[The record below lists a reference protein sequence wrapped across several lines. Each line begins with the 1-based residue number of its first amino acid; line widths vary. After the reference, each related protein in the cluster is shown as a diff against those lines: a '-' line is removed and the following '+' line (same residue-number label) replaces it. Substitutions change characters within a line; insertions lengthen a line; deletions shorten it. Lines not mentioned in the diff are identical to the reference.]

1 MDQQKIEI
9 LLSTSVWDPQPWI
22 AGLSESQLVSKVH
35 VWPTD
40 EDLSNVSAL
49 FVWKPLASGVISRLT
64 NLKWISSLGA
74 GVDHLMADPQIPTNI
89 PITRIVDPR
98 LTIDM
103 TNYVMMAVVMHQRK
117 FSLLQNNQ
125 AKTHWE
131 RITYSNLKVGVM
143 GLGELG
149 GNLARQLCTAGFE
162 TFGYSRTKNHIPGVE
177 TFSETGLDAFLSKLD
192 VLVNLL
198 PITPK
203 TVEILNKSLLSKTKK
218 GCYLINVARG
228 NHLVDADLIELLDAD
243 HLSGAMLDVF
253 HQEPLPAD
261 HPFWKH
267 PKITIT
273 PHVASVTSPQS
284 ALNLLKENIQKLVNN
299 EPLLHQVD
307 MGRGY

>member
-9 LLSTSVWDPQPWI
+9 LISTSIWDPQPWVD
-22 AGLSESQLVSKVH
+22 GLIHAEYISKVH
-35 VWPTD
+35 TWPTND
-40 EDLSNVSAL
+40 DLTNVSAL
-49 FVWKPLASGVISRLT
+49 FVWKPLAQGVTARLP

-74 GVDHLMADPQIPTNI
+74 GVDHLMTDPQIPNNI
-89 PITRIVDPR
+89 AMTRIVDPR
-98 LTIDM
+98 LTVDM
-103 TNYVMMAVVMHQRK
+103 TNYVMMAVVMHQRN
-117 FSLLQNNQ
+117 FSLLQANQ
-125 AKTHWE
+125 AKSYWE
-131 RITYSNLKVGVM
+131 RITYANLRVGVM

-149 GNLARQLCTAGFE
+149 GYLAKQLQAAGFD

-177 TFSETGLDAFLSKLD
+177 TYAENGLDEFLSELD

-203 TVEILNKSLLSKTKK
+203 TIGILNKDLLSKTKK

-228 NHLVDADLIELLDAD
+228 NHLVEEDLIELLDSG

-253 HQEPLPAD
+253 HQEPLPKE

-267 PKITIT
+267 AKITIT
-273 PHVASVTSPQS
+273 PHVASVTSPES
-284 ALNLLKENIQKLVNN
+284 ALSLLKVNIQKLVNQ

-307 MGRGY
+307 LDRGY

>member
-1 MDQQKIEI
+1 MAQQKIEI
-9 LLSTSVWDPQPWI
+9 LLSTSIWNPQPWV
-22 AGLSESQLVSKVH
+22 AGLLASEYVSKVH
-35 VWPTD
+35 VWPTQ
-40 EDLSNVSAL
+40 EDLSNVCAL
-49 FVWKPLASGVISRLT
+49 FVWKPLPTGVVAQLP

-74 GVDHLMADPQIPTNI
+74 GVDHLMTDPQIPKGI

-98 LTIDM
+98 LTVDM
-103 TNYVMMAVVMHQRK
+103 TNYVMMAVVMYQRN
-117 FSLLQNNQ
+117 FSLLQENQ
-125 AKTHWE
+125 AKKHWE

-149 GNLARQLCTAGFE
+149 GHLAKQLQSAGFE
-162 TFGYSRTKNHIPGVE
+162 TYGYSRTKNHIVGVE
-177 TFSETGLDAFLSKLD
+177 TFAENGLDEFLSGLD

-203 TVEILNKSLLSKTKK
+203 TVGILNKDLLSKTKK

-228 NHLVDADLIELLDAD
+228 NHLVDQDLIDLLDQK

-261 HPFWKH
+261 HPFWAH

-273 PHVASVTSPQS
+273 PHVASVTTPQS
-284 ALNLLKENIQKLVNN
+284 ALNLLKENIGKLINE

-307 MGRGY
+307 LNRGY

>member
-1 MDQQKIEI
+1 MNDQKIEI
-9 LLSTSVWDPQPWI
+9 LLSTSVWNPKPWVDGI
-22 AGLSESQLVSKVH
+22 WQSEFVSKVH
-35 VWPTD
+35 LWPT
-40 EDLSNVSAL
+40 EADLSNVSAL
-49 FVWKPLASGVISRLT
+49 FVWKPLPVGVIALLP

-74 GVDHLMADPQIPTNI
+74 GVDHLMTDPQIPTEI

-103 TNYVMMAVVMHQRK
+103 TNYVMMAVIMYQRNFK
-117 FSLLQNNQ
+117 LLQENQ
-125 AKTHWE
+125 AKSQWE
-131 RITYSNLKVGVM
+131 RSTYNNLKVGVM

-149 GNLARQLCTAGFE
+149 GHLANQLVTSGFE
-162 TFGYSRTKNHIPGVE
+162 VSGYSRTKNHIVGAE
-177 TFSETGLDAFLSKLD
+177 TYAEHGLEEFIADLD

-203 TVEILNKSLLSKTKK
+203 TVGILNRDLLSQTKK

-228 NHLVDADLIELLDAD
+228 NHLVDVDLIDLLDNG

-253 HQEPLPAD
+253 HQEPLPEN

-284 ALNLLKENIQKLVNN
+284 ALNLLKENIERLVN
-299 EPLLHQVD
+299 EMPLLHQVD
-307 MGRGY
+307 LNVGY